1 MSLGRWW
8 RQRRARLLQLWAVG
22 LVAACA
28 VTGAS
33 AMGYLESLQA
43 RALDLLIYLQSPRQP
58 SGLVIVAVDDAA
70 FDALGR
76 RQPLPRDY
84 LARVLRGVTRAGAVV
99 IGLDISLR
107 TTSASEDDR
116 TMAAAIADLG
126 ARGDRRLVVAGTS
139 LPSTGPLADP
149 ALRRMVVTSA
159 PDVPVDGDAV
169 VRRAALN
176 VGGVPTFAAAV
187 ADVPGS
193 DPHAVYRINFIGPAG
208 SFLTIPSDAVAAIG
222 DADVDVAGDNPLRGR
237 TVLVGGTFTDGR
249 DIHRTPYG
257 LMPGVEIQANIVH
270 MLATGSLVRP
280 AGWLAGFAV
289 QLVAV
294 LLAGLVMVA
303 MRPLWGTAVCL
314 AGALLL
320 GVPASYLAFSRGG
333 YWVDFLLPV
342 AVTSLLG
349 VGADILSK
357 RRLRDALGR
366 YVSPEVAAR
375 VERNPGDLEGERRQ
389 VSILFT
395 DLRGFTTLSE
405 RMAPELMAARLT
417 EYFDAMTSAIF
428 ARRGMVNDFIGDAI
442 LAVFGAP
449 LDDPEH
455 ARHAVLSALAMGE
468 TLAKLNERWSA
479 EGLPPL
485 RMGVGIHTGEVFAG
499 NVGRAGKVKYA
510 VVGDTVNLASRV
522 EGLNKEM
529 GTTMLV
535 TEATYRAAGLGLEV
549 KDRGLVSVKGREEPV
564 RVYEVIGSHGDAA
577 PGGAKT

>member
-1 MSLGRWW
+1 
-8 RQRRARLLQLWAVG
+8 
-22 LVAACA
+22 
-28 VTGAS
+28 
-33 AMGYLESLQA
+33 
-43 RALDLLIYLQSPRQP
+43 
-58 SGLVIVAVDDAA
+58 
-70 FDALGR
+70 
-76 RQPLPRDY
+76 
-84 LARVLRGVTRAGAVV
+84 
-99 IGLDISLR
+99 
-107 TTSASEDDR
+107 
-116 TMAAAIADLG
+116 
-126 ARGDRRLVVAGTS
+126 
-139 LPSTGPLADP
+139 
-149 ALRRMVVTSA
+149 
-159 PDVPVDGDAV
+159 
-169 VRRAALN
+169 
-176 VGGVPTFAAAV
+176 
-187 ADVPGS
+187 
-193 DPHAVYRINFIGPAG
+193 
-208 SFLTIPSDAVAAIG
+208 
-222 DADVDVAGDNPLRGR
+222 
-237 TVLVGGTFTDGR
+237 
-249 DIHRTPYG
+249 
-257 LMPGVEIQANIVH
+257 

-280 AGWLAGFAV
+280 AGWLAGFTV

-294 LLAGLVMVA
+294 FLAGLVMVA
-303 MRPLWGTAVCL
+303 MRPFRGTLVCL

-349 VGADILSK
+349 VGADVLAK

-405 RMAPELMAARLT
+405 RMAPEQMAARLT
-417 EYFDAMTSAIF
+417 EYFDAMTTAIF

-455 ARHAVLSALAMGE
+455 ARHAILSALAMGE
-468 TLAKLNERWSA
+468 TLAGLNQRWSA

-522 EGLNKEM
+522 EGLNKEL
-529 GTTMLV
+529 GSTMLV
-535 TEATYRAAGLGLEV
+535 TEAAYRAAGLDLEV

-564 RVYEVIGSHGDAA
+564 RVYEVIGPRTAA
-577 PGGAKT
+577 DPGGSKR

>member
-1 MSLGRWW
+1 MGLSRWW
-8 RQRRARLLQLWAVG
+8 RQRRPRLLQLWAVG
-22 LVAACA
+22 LVAAC
-28 VTGAS
+28 VVSGAS

-58 SGLVIVAVDDAA
+58 SGLVIVAIDDAA

-84 LARVLRGVTRAGAVV
+84 LARVLRGVTRAGATV

-107 TTSASEDDR
+107 TVSAPADDR
-116 TMAAAIADLG
+116 AMAEAIADLG
-126 ARGDRRLVVAGTS
+126 AHADRRLVVAGAA
-139 LPSTGPLADP
+139 LPPTGPLSDP
-149 ALRRMVVTSA
+149 AIRRLVTTSA
-159 PDVPVDGDAV
+159 ADVPVDGDAV
-169 VRRAALN
+169 VRRAVLR
-176 VGGVPTFAAAV
+176 VGGVPSFAAAV
-187 ADVPGS
+187 AGVPAP
-193 DPHAVYRINFIGPAG
+193 DPGAPYRINFIGPPG

-222 DADVDVAGDNPLRGR
+222 DAGVDIAGDNPLRGR
-237 TVLVGGTFTDGR
+237 TVLIGGSFADGR
-249 DIHRTPYG
+249 DFHRTPYG
-257 LMPGVEIQANIVH
+257 LMSGVEIQANIVH
-270 MLATGSLVRP
+270 MLITGSLVRP
-280 AGWLAGFAV
+280 AGWLAGFGV
-289 QLVAV
+289 QLLAV
-294 LLAGLVMVA
+294 VLAGLVMVSV
-303 MRPLWGTAVCL
+303 RPLWGTAACL

-342 AVTSLLG
+342 AATSLLG

-357 RRLRDALGR
+357 RRLR
-366 YVSPEVAAR
+366 
-375 VERNPGDLEGERRQ
+375 GDLDGERRQ

-405 RMAPELMAARLT
+405 RMAPEQMAARLT

-428 ARRGMVNDFIGDAI
+428 VRRGMVNDFIGDAI
-442 LAVFGAP
+442 LLVFGAP
-449 LDDPEH
+449 LDDPDH
-455 ARHAVLSALAMGE
+455 AEHAVLSALTMIQ
-468 TLAKLNERWSA
+468 TLTKLNERWST

-522 EGLNKEM
+522 EGLNKEL

-535 TEATYRAAGLGLEV
+535 TESTYLAAGLDLEV

-564 RVYEVIGSHGDAA
+564 RIYEVLGSSALA
-577 PGGAKT
+577 ISGGTGT